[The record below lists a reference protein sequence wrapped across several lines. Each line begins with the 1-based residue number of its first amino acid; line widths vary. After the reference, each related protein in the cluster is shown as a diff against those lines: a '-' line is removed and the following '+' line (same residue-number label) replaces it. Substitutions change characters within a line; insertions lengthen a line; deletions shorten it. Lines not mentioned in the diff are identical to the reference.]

1 MTQEEQSKQHILELV
16 EHRENDSLLRRV
28 NIVWGICLLIFLCIA
43 GAIIYG
49 TIFVVTHVHMRR
61 GGRVIGVVVTLVL
74 LGAYQLMSYI
84 STKRYKRLIVN
95 RLVEAGIGMESF
107 HSSTSPEALNTAVS
121 QMDKSELFSEV
132 EKEKATWGNAV
143 NEVTS
148 EDYFVGTVDG
158 KQFQLCDMRIIR
170 TYEDEED
177 KKEPLFQGL
186 FMMVPVATDKVIVA
200 TSEPTMLRFAKAHF
214 AKPVRAARHADL
226 LEQIEKTVRW
236 IGPQT
241 DYLLFVRNG
250 MAHVFVPQ
258 DSDMFDISL
267 LAPANEKTIRRDF
280 TSVIALRRVAELLTA
295 ERW

>member
-1 MTQEEQSKQHILELV
+1 MTQEEQSKQQILELV

-49 TIFVVTHVHMRR
+49 TIFVITHVHMRR

-241 DYLLFVRNG
+241 DYLLFVRNR

-267 LAPANEKTIRRDF
+267 LAPANGKTIRRDF